1 MSTVGPGRVERV
13 KMAGSAQIVYT
24 MWTSDW
30 PMCRVGWVREKGVGR
45 LRDTLL
51 LPSPPTPST
60 ALALFLFSLSPKAS
74 SEAAHL
80 HFSALPGRRA
90 CSGHSSV
97 GPAARPAR
105 ELGEWCPNGLPP
117 ISHGGSR
124 HRAVSWNGPLLH
136 CTRLCPSFTSSPSV
150 IEPAGVLG
158 QETPH

>member
-24 MWTSDW
+24 TWTSDW
-30 PMCRVGWVREKGVGR
+30 PMRRVWVGERKTGGGSAGHPTF
-45 LRDTLL
+45 TL
-51 LPSPPTPST
+51 TPSM

-105 ELGEWCPNGLPP
+105 DLGEWCPNGLPP

-124 HRAVSWNGPLLH
+124 HGAVSWNGPLLH
-136 CTRLCPSFTSSPSV
+136 CTWLCPSFTSSPSV